1 MSAKLLALFWRISFS
16 LSALFG
22 WACLAWFLRVP
33 SEPTSAILLG
43 YSFERLALAA
53 LLIIPSAAFSFW
65 AIKGWR
71 DNSWLGRANR
81 SVKSKI
87 LNGRTMWVVFAVGP
101 SVLIV
106 CWLLFFLPQ
115 ARAILFFGSLS
126 LYIERV
132 KPLMLFAILLG
143 FLWLPQFLFIQ
154 FGIDTK
160 GLADERGKFRLGL
173 TFLLVLLGCGVGIAL
188 TGLGLGFD
196 ATIWNAPGAPILSS
210 QVFLCLLLAPLVLFP
225 AFRLRR
231 WWHERKGTLSEIWV
245 DLALAILVWLLAAL
259 LWLGQPATPTYYSS
273 PPLPPNNQSYPL
285 SDAFNHDVIANN
297 VLIGEGFTFG
307 GQVAIR
313 RPAYVLVLAGL
324 EALFGA
330 DYDAVVSAQV
340 LLLALFPALLYLL
353 GARLHNRFSGLL
365 LAGLVSLR
373 EANSIALGDV
383 INTSHAKLLMVDLP
397 AALMMAAVALAVV
410 TWLRGQPRN
419 WLAALLVG
427 GLVGWAILLRSQS
440 LTLLPFLG
448 LLGLLVW
455 GWRAAWRPVLLLVL
469 GALIVAAPW
478 ILRNRALTG
487 QWVIE
492 DAVVSGFL
500 ANRYSFT
507 PGTFVLPFLPGES
520 EGEYYARQMGQVR
533 QFAFQNPVYVAGFV
547 ADNFVRNQMLNFM
560 VMPVSL
566 QLRDA
571 ESHVRELPYWPSW
584 EGGLVSESYLPLLAG
599 LFLVGL
605 GLAVAWKQAGWVGL
619 VPLVINFGFTVNL
632 ALARVSGWRY
642 NLPVDWTVMLYYALG
657 LGQLLVWGLLL
668 LRGAPWAKKIL
679 ANLQASQTGKAKTIQ
694 RSRPVPTWAFG
705 VALVFLLLLG
715 SSFLIIEGLS
725 QPRFAKVSQDQA
737 VASLATAEVPTETER
752 QQVLE
757 LLTAGR
763 LDVASGRA
771 LHPRYL
777 RAGEGLSGIDFVL
790 VAPMDFGRLTFYLIG
805 PEPASVI
812 LAIDELA
819 IDIPASLDVV
829 VFRCAGAPEAA
840 AIIVDNGES
849 PAKLIISSRFEEGCL
864 ALGS

>member
-1 MSAKLLALFWRISFS
+1 MSAKLLALFWRINFS

-22 WACLAWFLRVP
+22 WACLAWLLSAP
-33 SEPTSAILLG
+33 SEPSSAVLLG
-43 YSFERLALAA
+43 YSFERLVLA
-53 LLIIPSAAFSFW
+53 LLLTIPSAAFTFW
-65 AIKGWR
+65 AVKGWL
-71 DNSWLGRANR
+71 DNSWLGRVNR
-81 SVKSKI
+81 SVKSI
-87 LNGRTMWVVFAVGP
+87 TASTRAIWAVWGLGLFI
-101 SVLIV
+101 LIV
-106 CWLLFFLPQ
+106 CWVLFFLPQ
-115 ARAILFFGSLS
+115 SRAILFFGSLS

-132 KPLMLFAILLG
+132 KPLLLYAILLSL
-143 FLWLPQFLFIQ
+143 LWLPQFLFIQ

-160 GLADERGKFRLGL
+160 DLADERGKFRLGL
-173 TFLLVLLGCGVGIAL
+173 VILLLLLGCAAGIGL

-196 ATIWNAPGAPILSS
+196 ATIWNAPGAPVLSS
-210 QVFLCLLLAPLVLFP
+210 QVFLCLLLAPLVLILTFW
-225 AFRLRR
+225 LRR
-231 WWHERKGTLSEIWV
+231 WWQKRKGAFSEIWV
-245 DLALAILVWLLAAL
+245 DLALATLVWLLAAL
-259 LWLGQPATPTYYSS
+259 LWIAQPAAPTYYSS

-324 EALFGA
+324 EALLGA

-410 TWLRGQPRN
+410 VWLRGQPRN

-427 GLVGWAILLRSQS
+427 GLLGWAILMRSQS

-448 LLGLLVW
+448 LLALLVW
-455 GWRAAWRPVLLLVL
+455 GWRAAWRPVLLLAL
-469 GALIVAAPW
+469 GALIVATPW

-533 QFAFQNPVYVAGFV
+533 EFVFQNPGYVAGFV

-560 VMPVSL
+560 AMPVSL

-584 EGGLVSESYLPLLAG
+584 EGGLDSESYLPVLAG
-599 LFLVGL
+599 LFLVSL
-605 GLAVAWKQAGWVGL
+605 GMAVAWKQAGWVGL
-619 VPLVINFGFTVNL
+619 VPLVINFGFTANL

-642 NLPVDWTVMLYYALG
+642 NLPVDWTVLLYYALG

-668 LRGAPWAKKIL
+668 LRGAPWAKKLL
-679 ANLQASQTGKAKTIQ
+679 ANFQTSQTGKTKTIQ
-694 RSRPVPTWAFG
+694 RSRPMAAWTYAP
-705 VALVFLLLLG
+705 ALVCLLLLG

-725 QPRFAKVSQDQA
+725 QPRYAKVSHDQA
-737 VASLATAEVPTETER
+737 VASLTTAKVQTETER

-757 LLTAGR
+757 LLSAGQ

-812 LAIDELA
+812 MAIDELA
-819 IDIPASLDVV
+819 IDFPASSDVL

-840 AIIVDNGES
+840 AIIAGNGDGL
-849 PAKLIISSRFEEGCL
+849 AQLVVSSRIEKSCITS
-864 ALGS
+864 GS

>member
-1 MSAKLLALFWRISFS
+1 MSAKLLALFWRITFS
-16 LSALFG
+16 LSAFFG
-22 WACLAWFLRVP
+22 WACLIWLLSAP
-33 SEPTSAILLG
+33 SEPSSAMLFG

-53 LLIIPSAAFSFW
+53 LLIIPSAAFSLG
-65 AIKGWR
+65 AINRR
-71 DNSWLGRANR
+71 DASWLGRVNR
-81 SVKSKI
+81 LVKSKI
-87 LNGRTMWVVFAVGP
+87 PSGHTLWIVFAVGFTI
-101 SVLIV
+101 LIV
-106 CWLLFFLPQ
+106 CWVLFFLPQ

-132 KPLMLFAILLG
+132 KPLLLYAIFLGLL
-143 FLWLPQFLFIQ
+143 WVPQFLFIQ
-154 FGIDTK
+154 FGIGSK
-160 GLADERGKFRLGL
+160 GLATERGKFHLGL
-173 TFLLVLLGCGVGIAL
+173 AILLLLLGCAAGIAL

-196 ATIWNAPGAPILSS
+196 ATIWNAPGAPILSN
-210 QVFLCLLLAPLVLFP
+210 QVFLCLLLAPPVLILT
-225 AFRLRR
+225 FRLRL
-231 WWHERKGTLSEIWV
+231 WWQKRKAAFPEIWV
-245 DLALAILVWLLAAL
+245 DLALAALVWFLAAL
-259 LWLGQPATPTYYSS
+259 LWLGQPAAPTYYSS

-313 RPAYVLVLAGL
+313 RPAYVLALAGL
-324 EALFGA
+324 EALLGA
-330 DYDAVVSAQV
+330 DYDAVVAAQV

-365 LAGLVSLR
+365 LASLIILR

-397 AALMMAAVALAVV
+397 AALMMAAVVLAVV

-419 WLAALLVG
+419 LLAALLVG
-427 GLVGWAILLRSQS
+427 GLTGWAILMRSQT

-455 GWRAAWRPVLLLVL
+455 GWRAAWRPVLLLAL

-533 QFAFQNPVYVAGFV
+533 QFVFQNPGYVAGFV

-560 VMPVSL
+560 AMPVSL

-584 EGGLVSESYLPLLAG
+584 EGGLVSESYLPVLAG
-599 LFLVGL
+599 LFLVSL

-619 VPLVINFGFTVNL
+619 VPLVINFGFTANL

-642 NLPVDWTVMLYYALG
+642 NLPVDWSVLLYYALG
-657 LGQLLVWGLLL
+657 LGQLVVWGLLL
-668 LRGAPWAKKIL
+668 LRGAPWAKNFL
-679 ANLQASQTGKAKTIQ
+679 ANLQTGQAGKRNTIQ
-694 RSRPVPTWAFG
+694 RLHPVTVWTYGA
-705 VALVFLLLLG
+705 ALVFLLLLG
-715 SSFLIIEGLS
+715 SLFLIIEGLS
-725 QPRFAKVSQDQA
+725 QPRYAKVSQDQA
-737 VASLATAEVPTETER
+737 VTSLAAAEVQREAER
-752 QQVLE
+752 QKMLE
-757 LLTAGR
+757 LLSGGQ
-763 LDVASGRA
+763 LDVTNGRA
-771 LHPRYL
+771 LHPRYW
-777 RAGEGLSGIDFVL
+777 RAGEGLSEIDFVL
-790 VAPMDFGRLTFYLIG
+790 VTPMDFGRLTFYLIG

-812 LAIDELA
+812 LALDELA
-819 IDIPASLDVV
+819 IDFPASLDVV

-840 AIIVDNGES
+840 AVIVES
-849 PAKLIISSRFEEGCL
+849 VDGPATLVVSSRLDENCL
-864 ALGS
+864 TSGS